1 MTELW
6 QEEYGLPYYRVKTTD
21 RRIYEK
27 LMTAKNFRLN
37 AWATNADFWI
47 FVCEFKRPDIAKKVL
62 MSKTGVFPQKQE
74 DGSFLFDPT
83 FIRGKQKKAAYKE
96 ENADKPTLFD

>member
-21 RRIYEK
+21 RNIYEK
-27 LMTAKNFRLN
+27 LNSAKGFRLN

-47 FVCEFKRPDIAKKVL
+47 FVCEFKRPDIARKVL
-62 MSKTGVFPQKQE
+62 ASKTNSYPQKQD
-74 DGSFLFDPT
+74 DGSFLFDPS
-83 FIRGKQKKAAYKE
+83 FKSGKRNKE
-96 ENADKPTLFD
+96 ACKEKNADEPTLFD